1 MAYTPN
7 KVKSASEHRFKNQFK
22 DNTFGGW
29 APATQAAEPAR
40 RSSPSALS
48 PALPAPARQ
57 ALGKKGERGWG
68 GCGAHSAQLR
78 RVRCPEGAETA
89 ERHPSPLTTLSLGC
103 RDGGAGRGPD
113 PQSP

>member
-57 ALGKKGERGWG
+57 ALGKKGERGG
-68 GCGAHSAQLR
+68 
-78 RVRCPEGAETA
+78 V
-89 ERHPSPLTTLSLGC
+89 
-103 RDGGAGRGPD
+103 GAGRTQPSSGGCVAPRV
-113 PQSP
+113 PRRRRGTRVL